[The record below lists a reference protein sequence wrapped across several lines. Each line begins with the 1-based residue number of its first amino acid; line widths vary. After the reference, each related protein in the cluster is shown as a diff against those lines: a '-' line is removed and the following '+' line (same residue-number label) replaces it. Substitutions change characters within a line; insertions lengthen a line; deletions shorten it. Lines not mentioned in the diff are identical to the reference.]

1 MAFAR
6 KRTESLSSV
15 DVAWYQMEDPTN
27 LMMITGLIVFD
38 EPIDYERLRATLETR
53 LVGQFRRFRQRVI
66 QKTTRFGRPYWEE
79 DPHFDI
85 SSHLHRI
92 GIPEPG
98 DHDALQT
105 LVSDLM
111 SQPLD
116 FSKPL
121 WQFHLV
127 EGYGERSAL
136 LLRLHHCIA
145 DGIALVQVMLSLT
158 DPDRDAPIV
167 TPPPATR
174 RRKAWNPLAPVT
186 RPAAAAINLSTKAL
200 NTTVNTSARVARN
213 PEYLVD
219 LARSGSDV
227 ALTTARL
234 LLMGPDPK
242 TAYKGKL
249 GVAKRAAWS
258 EPISLED
265 VKLIG
270 RAVGGTVNDVLMS
283 AVAGAMGRYLASRG
297 STVDEL
303 NVRALIPVNL
313 RPPGARLTMGNK
325 FGLVFLSLPLGI
337 EDPVDRLRE
346 LKRRMDGLKNTS
358 EPIVAF
364 GILGL
369 IGMMPNR
376 IEDVVVDIFGTKG
389 TVVLTNVPGPREQL
403 YFAGAGI
410 DNMMF
415 WVPQSGRLG
424 IGISIMSYN
433 GKVMIGVATDARL
446 IPEPEAV
453 IASFHEELAALRD
466 ETRARLIATAAQF
479 DVVAASDQEAET
491 PAAEPEDLDIALARI
506 VSASQQA
513 ASDAASQA
521 VWVAPEGG
529 DDLTLIRGIGPAFAS
544 QLADAGL
551 VSFADL
557 ATSSP
562 EALQAIIAAPDW
574 RHPDYQDWI
583 EQAQRL
589 ADDTSG

>member
-1 MAFAR
+1 M
-6 KRTESLSSV
+6 
-15 DVAWYQMEDPTN
+15 
-27 LMMITGLIVFD
+27 
-38 EPIDYERLRATLETR
+38 
-53 LVGQFRRFRQRVI
+53 
-66 QKTTRFGRPYWEE
+66 
-79 DPHFDI
+79 
-85 SSHLHRI
+85 
-92 GIPEPG
+92 
-98 DHDALQT
+98 
-105 LVSDLM
+105 
-111 SQPLD
+111 
-116 FSKPL
+116 
-121 WQFHLV
+121 
-127 EGYGERSAL
+127 
-136 LLRLHHCIA
+136 
-145 DGIALVQVMLSLT
+145 
-158 DPDRDAPIV
+158 
-167 TPPPATR
+167 
-174 RRKAWNPLAPVT
+174 
-186 RPAAAAINLSTKAL
+186 
-200 NTTVNTSARVARN
+200 
-213 PEYLVD
+213 
-219 LARSGSDV
+219 
-227 ALTTARL
+227 
-234 LLMGPDPK
+234 
-242 TAYKGKL
+242 
-249 GVAKRAAWS
+249 
-258 EPISLED
+258 
-265 VKLIG
+265 
-270 RAVGGTVNDVLMS
+270 
-283 AVAGAMGRYLASRG
+283 
-297 STVDEL
+297 
-303 NVRALIPVNL
+303 
-313 RPPGARLTMGNK
+313 
-325 FGLVFLSLPLGI
+325 LPLGI

-491 PAAEPEDLDIALARI
+491 PAAEPEDLEIALARI

-544 QLADAGL
+544 RLAEAD
-551 VSFADL
+551 VISFADV

>member
-1 MAFAR
+1 MIFGR
-6 KRTESLSSV
+6 RRDESLSSV

-38 EPIDYERLRATLETR
+38 EPVDYERLRAILETR
-53 LVGQFRRFRQRVI
+53 LVGQFRRFRQRVVT
-66 QKTTRFGRPYWEE
+66 KTTRFGRPYWEE
-79 DPHFDI
+79 DPNFDI
-85 SSHLHRI
+85 SSHLHPI
-92 GIPEPG
+92 GIPAPG
-98 DHDALQT
+98 DHEALQK

-127 EGYGERSAL
+127 DGYDGRSAL
-136 LLRLHHCIA
+136 LIRLHHCIA
-145 DGIALVQVMLSLT
+145 DGIALIQVMLSLT
-158 DPDRDAPIV
+158 DSERDAPSV
-167 TPPPATR
+167 TPQSQVR
-174 RRKAWNPLAPVT
+174 RRKGWNPLAPIT
-186 RPAAAAINLSTKAL
+186 RPASAAINLSTKAIGA
-200 NTTVNTSARVARN
+200 TINTSVRTARN
-213 PEYLVD
+213 PEYLVE

-249 GVAKRAAWS
+249 GVAKQAAWS
-258 EPISLED
+258 EPIPLED

-283 AVAGAMGRYLASRG
+283 AAAGAMGRYLVSRG
-297 STVDEL
+297 KPVDEL

-337 EDPVDRLRE
+337 EDPVERLRE

-369 IGMMPNR
+369 IGMMPDR
-376 IEDVVVDIFGTKG
+376 LEDVVVDIFGTKG
-389 TVVLTNVPGPREQL
+389 TVVMTNVPGPRQQL

-424 IGISIMSYN
+424 IGISILSYN
-433 GKVMIGVATDARL
+433 GKVMIGVATDTGL
-446 IPEPEAV
+446 IPDPDVV
-453 IASFHEELAALRD
+453 IASFHDELAALRD

-479 DVVAASDQEAET
+479 DILAEAGEPSEAPT
-491 PAAEPEDLDIALARI
+491 PEEVDLDTELARI

-513 ASDAASQA
+513 SEDSPDAATWI
-521 VWVAPEGG
+521 VPEGG
-529 DDLTLIRGIGPAFAS
+529 DDLTRVRGIGPAFAS
-544 QLADAGL
+544 RLAEAGL
-551 VSFADL
+551 VSYADL
-557 ATSSP
+557 SASTP
-562 EALQAIIAAPDW
+562 EALQAIIGAPDW

-583 EQAQRL
+583 AQAGTL
-589 ADDTSG
+589 VG

>member
-1 MAFAR
+1 MAFGR
-6 KRTESLSSV
+6 SRNESLSSV

-38 EPIDYERLRATLETR
+38 ELVDYDRLQSILETR
-53 LVGQFRRFRQRVI
+53 LVGQFRRFRQRVVT
-66 QKTTRFGRPYWEE
+66 KTTRFGRPYWEE
-79 DPHFDI
+79 DPNFDI
-85 SSHLHRI
+85 ASHLHRI
-92 GIPEPG
+92 GLPAPG
-98 DHDALQT
+98 DHDALQA

-127 EGYGERSAL
+127 DGYDGRSAL

-145 DGIALVQVMLSLT
+145 DGIALIQVMLSLT
-158 DPDRDAPIV
+158 DRERDAPPV
-167 TPPPATR
+167 SPQAPPR
-174 RRKAWNPLAPVT
+174 RRKGWNPLAPVT
-186 RPAAAAINLSTKAL
+186 RPAVAAVNLSTKAVGA
-200 NTTVNTSARVARN
+200 TVNTSIKVARK
-213 PEYLVD
+213 PEHLVE

-249 GVAKRAAWS
+249 GVSKRAAWS
-258 EPISLED
+258 KPIPLED

-283 AVAGAMGRYLASRG
+283 AAAGAMGRYLVSRG
-297 STVDEL
+297 KPVDEL

-337 EDPVDRLRE
+337 EDPVERLRE

-358 EPIVAF
+358 EPVVAF

-369 IGMMPNR
+369 IGMMPDR
-376 IEDVVVDIFGTKG
+376 LEDVVVDIFGTKG
-389 TVVLTNVPGPREQL
+389 TVVMTNVPGPREQL
-403 YFAGAGI
+403 YFAGASI

-424 IGISIMSYN
+424 IGISILSYN
-433 GKVMIGVATDARL
+433 GKVMIGVATDSGL
-446 IPEPEAV
+446 IPDPDMV
-453 IASFHEELAALRD
+453 VASFHAELAALRD

-479 DVVAASDQEAET
+479 DIPVVGGEPAE
-491 PAAEPEDLDIALARI
+491 PSAAEEVDLDTELARI

-513 ASDAASQA
+513 AGTAQDAAD
-521 VWVAPEGG
+521 WTAPEGG
-529 DDLTLIRGIGPAFAS
+529 DDLTRVRGIGPAFAS
-544 QLADAGL
+544 RLAEAGI
-551 VSFADL
+551 VSYADL
-557 ATSSP
+557 ATSTP

-583 EQAQRL
+583 AQAGTL
-589 ADDTSG
+589 AG

>member
-1 MAFAR
+1 MAFGR
-6 KRTESLSSV
+6 RRDESLSSV

-38 EPIDYERLRATLETR
+38 EPVDYDRLRAILETR
-53 LVGQFRRFRQRVI
+53 LVGQFRRFRQRVVT
-66 QKTTRFGRPYWEE
+66 KTTRFGRPYWEE
-79 DPHFDI
+79 DPNFDI
-85 SSHLHRI
+85 ASHLHRI
-92 GIPEPG
+92 GIPAPG
-98 DHDALQT
+98 DHDALQQ

-127 EGYGERSAL
+127 EGYGDRSAL

-145 DGIALVQVMLSLT
+145 DGIALIQVMLSLT
-158 DPDRDAPIV
+158 DSERDAPLV
-167 TPPPATR
+167 PPQAYRR
-174 RRKAWNPLAPVT
+174 RRKGWNPLAPVT
-186 RPAAAAINLSTKAL
+186 RPVAAAVNLSTKAVSA
-200 NTTVNTSARVARN
+200 TVNTSIQVARK
-213 PEYLVD
+213 PEHLVE

-249 GVAKRAAWS
+249 GVAKQAAWS
-258 EPISLED
+258 EPIPLED

-283 AVAGAMGRYLASRG
+283 AAAGAMGRYLASNG
-297 STVDEL
+297 KSVDDL

-313 RPPGARLTMGNK
+313 RPPGSRLTMGNK

-337 EDPVDRLRE
+337 EDPVERLRE
-346 LKRRMDGLKNTS
+346 LKLRMDALKNTS

-369 IGMMPNR
+369 IGMMPDR
-376 IEDVVVDIFGTKG
+376 LEDVVVDIFGAKG
-389 TVVLTNVPGPREQL
+389 TVVMTNVPGPRQQL

-424 IGISIMSYN
+424 IGISILSYN
-433 GKVMIGVATDARL
+433 GKVMIGVATDTGL
-446 IPEPEAV
+446 IPDPEAV
-453 IASFHEELAALRD
+453 VASFHAELAALRD

-479 DVVAASDQEAET
+479 DISVAAADQAEAL
-491 PAAEPEDLDIALARI
+491 AAEPLDLDTELARI
-506 VSASQQA
+506 VSAAQQDA
-513 ASDAASQA
+513 DDAEDAA
-521 VWVAPEGG
+521 VWTMPEGG
-529 DDLTLIRGIGPAFAS
+529 NDLTRVRGIGPAFAS
-544 QLADAGL
+544 RLAEAGI
-551 VSFADL
+551 VSYGDL
-557 ATSSP
+557 ATSTP

-583 EQAQRL
+583 DQASAL
-589 ADDTSG
+589 AG

>member
-1 MAFAR
+1 MAFGR
-6 KRTESLSSV
+6 RRTESLSSV

-38 EPIDYERLRATLETR
+38 EPVDYDRLRMTLESR
-53 LVGQFRRFRQRVI
+53 LVGQFRRFRQRVV
-66 QKTTRFGRPYWEE
+66 QKTTRFGRPHWEE
-79 DPHFDI
+79 DPNFDI

-92 GIPEPG
+92 GLPTPG
-98 DHDALQT
+98 DHSALQAV
-105 LVSDLM
+105 VSDLM

-127 EGYGERSAL
+127 EGYGDRSAL

-145 DGIALVQVMLSLT
+145 DGIALIQVMLSLT
-158 DPDRDAPIV
+158 DSERDAPFV
-167 TPPPATR
+167 PAQMPAR
-174 RRKAWNPLAPVT
+174 RRKGWNPLAPVT
-186 RPAAAAINLSTKAL
+186 RPAAAAFNLSTKAVSV
-200 NTTVNTSARVARN
+200 TVNTSVRVARN
-213 PEYLVD
+213 PEHLVD
-219 LARSGSDV
+219 MARSGSDV

-249 GVAKRAAWS
+249 GVAKSAAWS
-258 EPISLED
+258 EPIPLED

-283 AVAGAMGRYLASRG
+283 AAAGAMGRYLAGRG
-297 STVDEL
+297 SPVDEL

-337 EDPVDRLRE
+337 EDPVERLRE

-369 IGMMPNR
+369 IGMMPDR
-376 IEDVVVDIFGTKG
+376 LEDVVVDIFGTKG
-389 TVVLTNVPGPREQL
+389 TVVMTNVPGPREQL
-403 YFAGAGI
+403 YFAGAGV

-424 IGISIMSYN
+424 IGISILSYN
-433 GKVMIGVATDARL
+433 GKVMIGVATDSGL
-446 IPEPEAV
+446 IPDPDAV
-453 IASFHEELAALRD
+453 VASFHDELAALRD

-479 DVVAASDQEAET
+479 NIGAVAAGQTES
-491 PAAEPEDLDIALARI
+491 PAAQAEDLDAALARI
-506 VSASQQA
+506 VAAAQESADSAPNSA
-513 ASDAASQA
+513 AI
-521 VWVAPEGG
+521 WVIPEGG
-529 DDLTLIRGIGPAFAS
+529 DDLTRIRGIGPAFAS
-544 QLADAGL
+544 RLAEAGL

-557 ATSSP
+557 TTSSP

-574 RHPDYQDWI
+574 RYPDYQDWI
-583 EQAQRL
+583 AQAGVL
-589 ADDTSG
+589 AG

>member
-1 MAFAR
+1 MAFGR
-6 KRTESLSSV
+6 RRDESLSSV

-27 LMMITGLIVFD
+27 LMMITGLMVFD
-38 EPIDYERLRATLETR
+38 EPVDYDRLRAILETR
-53 LVGQFRRFRQRVI
+53 LVGQFRRFRQRVVT
-66 QKTTRFGRPYWEE
+66 KTTRFGRPYWEE
-79 DPHFDI
+79 DSNFDI
-85 SSHLHRI
+85 ASHLHRI
-92 GIPEPG
+92 GIPAPG
-98 DHDALQT
+98 DHDALQQ

-127 EGYGERSAL
+127 DGYGDRSAL

-145 DGIALVQVMLSLT
+145 DGIALMQVMLSLADT
-158 DPDRDAPIV
+158 VRDAP
-167 TPPPATR
+167 TAPPQLQVR
-174 RRKAWNPLAPVT
+174 RRKGWNPLAPVT
-186 RPAAAAINLSTKAL
+186 RPAAAAINLSTKAVSV
-200 NTTVNTSARVARN
+200 TVNTSIQVARK
-213 PEYLVD
+213 PEYLVE

-234 LLMGPDPK
+234 LLMEPDPK

-249 GVAKRAAWS
+249 GVAKQAAWS
-258 EPISLED
+258 EPIPLED

-283 AVAGAMGRYLASRG
+283 AAAGAMGRYLASRG
-297 STVDEL
+297 KPVDEL

-337 EDPVDRLRE
+337 EDPVERLRE
-346 LKRRMDGLKNTS
+346 LKRRMDELKNTS

-369 IGMMPNR
+369 IGMMPDR
-376 IEDVVVDIFGTKG
+376 LEDMVVDIFGAKG
-389 TVVLTNVPGPREQL
+389 TVVMTNVPGPSKQL

-424 IGISIMSYN
+424 IGISILSYN
-433 GKVMIGVATDARL
+433 GKVMIGVATDSGL
-446 IPEPEAV
+446 IPDPQTV
-453 IASFHEELAALRD
+453 VASFHAELAALRD
-466 ETRARLIATAAQF
+466 ETRARLIATTAQF
-479 DVVAASDQEAET
+479 DISAAAAEQAEA
-491 PAAEPEDLDIALARI
+491 PAAQPPDLDTELARI
-506 VSASQQA
+506 VSAAHQESG
-513 ASDAASQA
+513 DAGDAA
-521 VWVAPEGG
+521 VWVVPEGG
-529 DDLTLIRGIGPAFAS
+529 DDLTRVRGIGPAFAS
-544 QLADAGL
+544 RLVEAGI
-551 VSFADL
+551 VGYGDL
-557 ATSSP
+557 ATSTP

-583 EQAQRL
+583 DQAGEL
-589 ADDTSG
+589 AG

>member
-1 MAFAR
+1 MAFGR
-6 KRTESLSSV
+6 RRDESLSSV

-38 EPIDYERLRATLETR
+38 EPVDYDRLRAILETR
-53 LVGQFRRFRQRVI
+53 LVGQFRRFRQRVVT
-66 QKTTRFGRPYWEE
+66 KTTRFGRPYWEE
-79 DPHFDI
+79 DPNFDI
-85 SSHLHRI
+85 ASHLHRI
-92 GIPEPG
+92 GIPAPG
-98 DHDALQT
+98 DHDALQQ

-127 EGYGERSAL
+127 EGYGDRSAL

-145 DGIALVQVMLSLT
+145 DGIALIQVMLSLT
-158 DPDRDAPIV
+158 DSERDAPLV
-167 TPPPATR
+167 PPQAYRR
-174 RRKAWNPLAPVT
+174 RRKGWNPLAPVT
-186 RPAAAAINLSTKAL
+186 RPVAAAVNLSTKAVSA
-200 NTTVNTSARVARN
+200 TVNTSIQVARK
-213 PEYLVD
+213 PEHLVE

-249 GVAKRAAWS
+249 GVAKQAAWS
-258 EPISLED
+258 EPIPLED

-283 AVAGAMGRYLASRG
+283 AAAGAMGRYLASSG
-297 STVDEL
+297 KPVTDL

-313 RPPGARLTMGNK
+313 RPPGSRLTMGNK

-337 EDPVDRLRE
+337 EDPVERLRE
-346 LKRRMDGLKNTS
+346 LKLRMDALKNTS

-369 IGMMPNR
+369 IGMMPDR
-376 IEDVVVDIFGTKG
+376 LEDVVVDIFGAKG
-389 TVVLTNVPGPREQL
+389 TVVMTNVPGPRQQL

-424 IGISIMSYN
+424 IGISILSYN
-433 GKVMIGVATDARL
+433 GKVMIGVATDTGL
-446 IPEPEAV
+446 IPDPEAV
-453 IASFHEELAALRD
+453 VASFHAELAALRD

-479 DVVAASDQEAET
+479 DISVAAADQAEA
-491 PAAEPEDLDIALARI
+491 PAAEPLDLDTELARI
-506 VSASQQA
+506 VSAAQQD
-513 ASDAASQA
+513 ASDAEGAT
-521 VWVAPEGG
+521 VWTPPEDG
-529 DDLTLIRGIGPAFAS
+529 DDLTSVRGVGPAFAS
-544 QLADAGL
+544 RLAEAGI
-551 VSFADL
+551 VSYGDL
-557 ATSSP
+557 ATSTP

-583 EQAQRL
+583 DQASAL
-589 ADDTSG
+589 AG